1 MDTQNV
7 TSANSA
13 AQAITNFGL
22 SLFKKQAARD
32 KQKNVLVSPASAA
45 IALSMTMNGARTTTF
60 DAMKTTL
67 GFGADETIETIN
79 AAVEAMVSALTDPA
93 SGVTLKVANAI
104 WAAENIKFDET
115 FISRVTEA
123 FQAKVTATDLQAEST
138 VGDINGWA
146 DENTNGKITEI
157 VKTISPN
164 TVMLLLNA
172 IYFKGKWTEEFD
184 KANSSD
190 GQFAG
195 QHASETATYMRKFD
209 SLKYYEDA
217 KCQAVAMPFGK
228 SEQVALNIIL
238 PAKGSDL
245 NDYIEAM
252 DASVLTA
259 LRNGW
264 KSDVNLTMPRFELEY
279 DANLKDTLAD
289 LGMSEAL
296 NTGADFSGM
305 GSLAMHISGVR
316 QKTYAKFD
324 EEGGEAAAVTSV
336 DMVAECVRMTYNVNV
351 DRAFIMALV
360 DNKTGTLLF
369 IGKVASTKK

>member
-7 TSANSA
+7 TSSNSA
-13 AQAITNFGL
+13 AQAVSQFGL

-32 KQKNVLVSPASAA
+32 KEKNVLVSPASAA
-45 IALSMTMNGARTTTF
+45 IALSMTMNGARTSTLE
-60 DAMKTTL
+60 AMKSTL
-67 GFGADETIETIN
+67 GFGAGETIETIN
-79 AAVEAMVSALTDPA
+79 AAVEAMISALTDPE

-104 WAAENIKFDET
+104 WASQNIKFNDD
-115 FISRVTEA
+115 FIQGVTDA
-123 FQAKVTATDLQAEST
+123 FKAKVTNADMQAEGT

-157 VKTISPN
+157 VKQISPD
-164 TVMLLLNA
+164 TVMILLNA

-195 QHASETATYMRKFD
+195 QNGAETATFMRKFD
-209 SLKYYEDA
+209 SLKYYQDA
-217 KCQAVAMPFGK
+217 TCQAVSLPFGK

-238 PAKGSDL
+238 PAAGTDI
-245 NDYIEAM
+245 NAYIEGM
-252 DASVLTA
+252 DDKVLTA
-259 LRNGW
+259 LRTGW
-264 KSDVNLTMPRFELEY
+264 KEDVNLTLPRFELEY
-279 DANLKDTLAD
+279 DANLKDTLSD
-289 LGMSEAL
+289 LGMTEAL
-296 NTGADFSGM
+296 NNGADFSGM
-305 GSLAMHISGVR
+305 GPLAMHISGVR

-336 DMVAECVRMTYNVNV
+336 DMVAECVRMTYNVDV
-351 DRAFIMALV
+351 DRSFIMALV

-369 IGKVASTKK
+369 IGKIASTKK